1 MKYINDYLEEEV
13 KIKPLGKV
21 TFNESCLG
29 EEVGYEIVIDGV
41 KTGIEIYWNEYATWL
56 EKKLELIEF
65 KNVYDKPGDFVY
77 KGDL

>member
-29 EEVGYEIVIDGV
+29 EEVGHEIVIVGV
-41 KTGIEIYWNEYATWL
+41 KTGIKIYWNEYAMWL
-56 EKKLELIEF
+56 
-65 KNVYDKPGDFVY
+65 
-77 KGDL
+77 